1 MSRAVWMQ
9 GDVFEQMAKLPDGS
23 VDLIVTSPPFLA
35 LRSYLPADHPDKGK
49 EIGSEPTPAAFLS
62 TLLALT
68 RGWRRVLA
76 PHGSICVE
84 LGDTYSGSGGGGGD
98 YMDGGWRE
106 GQQQFAGSASSM
118 RESNAAHWR
127 QKNQDKA
134 GWPLAKSLCGIPTLY
149 AWSLAYGRNLLDPAD
164 LIDPWRI
171 RNVIVW
177 HRPNPPV
184 GALGDKVRPST
195 SYITVATVAA
205 NRWFDLD
212 AERTEHT
219 KPNGNGMM
227 RAKTQTTGSRADDGL
242 PFYNEGHPA
251 GAPPLDCWFDE
262 ADGDDVWT
270 IPTQP
275 YAGAHYATWP
285 IRLASRLIN
294 LMCPRQ
300 VCRECGEPR
309 RRLVGDAEYVSTTGG
324 RVVNQWAGERRGEN
338 VNGWKVEGG
347 NPGHA
352 VRSAPTLGWSDC
364 GCVDRSAE
372 CTCPTG
378 FLAKTLT
385 GHRPECPTRDN
396 WRNGVVLDPFAGSG
410 TTLAAAS
417 GLGRDSIGIDL
428 DGRNLDLA
436 RERIGMFLE
445 EADDMA
451 GAPLFD
457 PPRCPMCGYDG
468 CWWSAPDED
477 GNREYD
483 CDRCKAH
490 GRYGKARRELRP

>member
-35 LRSYLPADHPDKGK
+35 LRSYLPADHPDKDK
-49 EIGSEPTPAAFLS
+49 EIGSEATPAVFLS

-68 RGWRRVLA
+68 REWRRVLA

-84 LGDTYSGSGGGGGD
+84 LGDTYSGTNPKAALDAETWNG
-98 YMDGGWRE
+98 DGGNGAWMPGR
-106 GQQQFAGSASSM
+106 GNKKTGG
-118 RESNAAHWR
+118 
-127 QKNQDKA
+127 K
-134 GWPLAKSLCGIPTLY
+134 GWPPTKSLCGIPTLY

-164 LIDPWRI
+164 TIDPWRI
-171 RNVIVW
+171 RNIIVW

-195 SYITVATVAA
+195 SYITVATVSAS
-205 NRWFDLD
+205 RWFDLD
-212 AERTEHT
+212 AERHSP
-219 KPNGNGMM
+219 KNGEIAGG
-227 RAKTQTTGSRADDGL
+227 RGGSTTGYRGIT
-242 PFYNEGHPA
+242 EGGKRTPIVSDPA

-294 LMCPRQ
+294 LMCPRS
-300 VCRECGEPR
+300 VCLVCGEPR
-309 RRLVGDAEYVSTTGG
+309 RRLVDA
-324 RVVNQWAGERRGEN
+324 RRLQPADDRQRIKNANGERPHIGRQDRAPE
-338 VNGWKVEGG
+338 VGWEYE
-347 NPGHA
+347 
-352 VRSAPTLGWSDC
+352 RTTLGWSTC
-364 GCVDRSAE
+364 GHD
-372 CTCPTG
+372 T
-378 FLAKTLT
+378 
-385 GHRPECPTRDN
+385 

-428 DGRNLDLA
+428 DHRNLDLA

-445 EADDMA
+445 EAQ
-451 GAPLFD
+451 
-457 PPRCPMCGYDG
+457 
-468 CWWSAPDED
+468 
-477 GNREYD
+477 
-483 CDRCKAH
+483 
-490 GRYGKARRELRP
+490 

>member
-1 MSRAVWMQ
+1 VSRAIWMQ

-35 LRSYLPADHPDKGK
+35 LRSYLPADHPDKDK
-49 EIGSEPTPAAFLS
+49 ELGSETTPAAFLS

-68 RGWRRVLA
+68 REWRRVLA
-76 PHGSICVE
+76 PHGSIAVE
-84 LGDTYSGSGGGGGD
+84 LGDTYSGSVLGFTEAD
-98 YMDGGWRE
+98 QTEGWRDGKRFRHKQE
-106 GQQQFAGSASSM
+106 GNDRKGP
-118 RESNAAHWR
+118 
-127 QKNQDKA
+127 

-164 LIDPWRI
+164 TIDPWRI

-212 AERTEHT
+212 AERTEYADIT
-219 KPNGNGMM
+219 IKKKGGGKVALNGPSSAHHGG
-227 RAKTQTTGSRADDGL
+227 RLSEAKLT
-242 PFYNEGHPA
+242 HA

-300 VCRECGEPR
+300 VCLECGEPR
-309 RRLVGDAEYVSTTGG
+309 RRLVGEARYVRRDGVVLTEPEQWSSGIASGTG
-324 RVVNQWAGERRGEN
+324 AHTH
-338 VNGWKVEGG
+338 KPGG
-347 NPGHA
+347 TSKW
-352 VRSAPTLGWSDC
+352 RETDTLGWSDC
-364 GCVDRSAE
+364 GCWQD
-372 CTCPTG
+372 T
-378 FLAKTLT
+378 
-385 GHRPECPTRDN
+385 

-445 EADDMA
+445 EAV
-451 GAPLFD
+451 
-457 PPRCPMCGYDG
+457 
-468 CWWSAPDED
+468 
-477 GNREYD
+477 
-483 CDRCKAH
+483 
-490 GRYGKARRELRP
+490 